1 MLKCGACGVLLA
13 STVKTIEHS
22 HLVHRRSRGVCRL
35 AAAILCGL
43 VLHLGGILI
52 AAERQSYPAF
62 DEEMKTYKGTDAAGA
77 VAELQRRLDAGAARL
92 AHEPAYGYLTA
103 LLKELNVPATSQLLV
118 ASKTS
123 PNKALISPKTPR
135 ALYYND
141 QVSVAY
147 VPAAEV
153 IELAAADP
161 KLGVVFYT
169 LSQRATERPRLQR
182 DDRCLECHASAKTLN
197 VPGILVRSFLTKD
210 DGEVELLSGLLVDH
224 RTPLA
229 DRWGGYYVTG
239 RHGKQSHRGNLFGTA
254 AIARHEKEPLCNAN
268 VTDLAPLLDISR
280 YPSAGSDIVAL
291 LTHEHQAHAQNLLTR
306 VHYDTV
312 NALRSGDSM
321 RPAYPAI
328 EALLRYLL
336 FVEETPLTSPVQGS
350 SHFAEEFSKT
360 GPKDGKG
367 RSLRQLNLQTRLF
380 EFPCSYMV
388 YSSSFA
394 RLPQEARR
402 HFYRRLWDILD
413 GQDRSPE
420 FAKLG
425 PESRTAIREILIAT
439 KKDLPAYWRL

>member
-1 MLKCGACGVLLA
+1 MLKPGACGVLLV

-22 HLVHRRSRGVCRL
+22 HLVHRQPRGVFRLATVIGCGLLLHLAGVL
-35 AAAILCGL
+35 AAAE
-43 VLHLGGILI
+43 H
-52 AAERQSYPAF
+52 QSYPAF
-62 DEEMKTYKGTDAAGA
+62 DEEMKSYKATEASGA
-77 VAELQRRLDAGAARL
+77 VAELQRRLDAGVARL
-92 AHEPAYGYLTA
+92 AQEPAHGYLTA

-147 VPAAEV
+147 VPSADLL
-153 IELAAADP
+153 ELAAADS

-229 DRWGGYYVTG
+229 DRWGGYFVTG
-239 RHGKQSHRGNLFGTA
+239 QHGKQSHRGNLFGTA
-254 AIARHEKEPLCNAN
+254 AIARHEKDPLCNAN

-312 NALRSGDSM
+312 NALRRGDSL

-336 FVEETPLTSPVQGS
+336 FVEEVPLTSPVRGTS
-350 SHFAEEFSKT
+350 SFAQEFQKA
-360 GPKDGKG
+360 GPRDEKG
-367 RSLRQLNLQTRLF
+367 RSFRQLNLQTRLF
-380 EFPCSYMV
+380 EFPCSYMI
-388 YSSSFA
+388 YSSSFKT
-394 RLPQEARR
+394 LPLEARQ
-402 HFYRRLWDILD
+402 HVYRRLWDILD

-420 FAKLG
+420 FAKLS